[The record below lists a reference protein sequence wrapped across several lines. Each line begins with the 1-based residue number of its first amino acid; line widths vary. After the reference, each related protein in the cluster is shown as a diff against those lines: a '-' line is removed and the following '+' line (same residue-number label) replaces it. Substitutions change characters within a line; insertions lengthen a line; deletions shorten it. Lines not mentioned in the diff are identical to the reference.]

1 MPTILLSKNLT
12 DKSFIWLLAAPVILN
27 LLLPGEVHVWTKWIV
42 PAAAL
47 AVAGAAIGQWLLRQD
62 GLLAHTGAPPVAF
75 LVLLML
81 GAIATLFNRVNY
93 SRSRDML
100 ILLASY
106 FVLYAV
112 FRTGPAAR
120 AIRPVLWMV
129 WGASI
134 FVAVYAVYQYFFLW
148 EGMRSTAQAMAGMS
162 AAQASA
168 LRHRLAGMRVFSVF
182 ALPTTLSDFL
192 ALTFPLNVAL
202 VLTSIQRPVRM
213 LVTAIPLLVNLW
225 ALFLTQSFTGFLSL
239 AFCVGVFY
247 LSGERIVAKVRR
259 QWKLTVVLALFFVA
273 AFAFLLYVRKMILVD
288 TVAEN
293 PLALRMVNW
302 RIGLSAVKDYP
313 IIGVGLDNYQ
323 TVYTQYM
330 KSGEHQARHAHS
342 APIEM
347 MAEMGVLGGTAF
359 LLLIAR
365 WLLRAWHLLRRPQ
378 ESGPER
384 IGLALSFFAISFQ
397 NLLDIGIY
405 FPSQGFLTFMLAGL
419 MDGPADTGKVSSGI
433 PPRWRLGL
441 ALVAIIAGLGAAL
454 LCRRLMFAE
463 LAYRE
468 AVELYTAGDTPA
480 ADARVR
486 ESIAIDPEPYEPFE
500 LLGSHQL
507 RAGNAG
513 SAAYASY
520 SQALLRSPLTASLHR
535 GLSFAAAQTGEP
547 LRAYMEARRAA
558 ELFPANAAYAA
569 DRDRFFE
576 ALAGSFPDSPTREGN
591 R

>member
-1 MPTILLSKNLT
+1 MLSKSLT

-47 AVAGAAIGQWLLRQD
+47 AVAGAAIGQWLLRED

-75 LVLLML
+75 LVLLAL
-81 GAIATLFNRVNY
+81 GAVSTLFNRVNY

-100 ILLASY
+100 IMLAAY

-120 AIRPVLWMV
+120 ALRPVLWMV
-129 WGASI
+129 WGASVFI
-134 FVAVYAVYQYFFLW
+134 AVYAVYQYFFLW
-148 EGMRSTAQAMAGMS
+148 DGMGSAARSMAGMS

-202 VLTSIQRPVRM
+202 VLTSIRRPVRM

-239 AFCVGVFY
+239 AFCVGIFY
-247 LSGERIVAKVRR
+247 LSGERIVATVRR

-273 AFAFLLYVRKMILVD
+273 AFAFLLYVRKMILVE

-313 IIGVGLDNYQ
+313 MVGVGLDNYQ

-347 MAEMGVLGGTAF
+347 MAETGILGGVAF

-365 WLLRAWHLLRRPQ
+365 WLRRAWHHLRRPQ

-384 IGLALSFFAISFQ
+384 IGLALAFFAISFQ

-419 MDGPADTGKVSSGI
+419 MDGPAGAGKIPSGI
-433 PPRWRLGL
+433 PAHWRKGL
-441 ALVAIIAGLGAAL
+441 AVMAILAGLGAAL
-454 LCRRLMFAE
+454 LCRRLMLAEIAYGEAAE
-463 LAYRE
+463 LYA
-468 AVELYTAGDTPA
+468 AGDTPA
-480 ADARVR
+480 AETRVR
-486 ESIAIDPEPYEPFE
+486 ESIAIDPKPYEPFE
-500 LLGSHQL
+500 MLGSHQL
-507 RAGNAG
+507 RVGT
-513 SAAYASY
+513 AAAPAYDSY
-520 SQALLRSPLTASLHR
+520 SQAILRSPLTASLHR
-535 GLSFAAAQTGEP
+535 GLSLAAAQMGEP

-558 ELFPANAAYAA
+558 ELFPASAVYAA
-569 DRDRFFE
+569 DRDRFYD
-576 ALAGSFPDSPTREGN
+576 ALAGSFPDSPNQGRD